1 MTTTAAA
8 STTTAHDTTT
18 APALSA
24 RGITVTYP
32 DGRND
37 HWSGLRP
44 DLLDK
49 YITSAKAQAA
59 A

>member
-32 DGRND
+32 DGRN
-37 HWSGLRP
+37 P
-44 DLLDK
+44 DGK
-49 YITSAKAQAA
+49 IGRAHV
-59 A
+59 